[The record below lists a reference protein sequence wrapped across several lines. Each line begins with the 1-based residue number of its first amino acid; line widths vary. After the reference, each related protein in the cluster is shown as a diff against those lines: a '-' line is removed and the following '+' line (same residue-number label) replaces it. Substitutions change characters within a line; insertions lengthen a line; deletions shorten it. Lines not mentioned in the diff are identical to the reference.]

1 MASAST
7 CYTPLNLRRPWLRR
21 GLGMVMEGGLCALHL
36 IRVMPGSPAVLIQ
49 TLPHSQEETIND
61 YICHCETKA
70 TLQIF

>member
-7 CYTPLNLRRPWLRR
+7 CYTPVNLRRPWLRR
-21 GLGMVMEGGLCALHL
+21 GLGLVMEGGPRALNL

-49 TLPHSQEETIND
+49 TLPHRQEETVND